1 MDRDKLKFQIKSI
14 SVCLVVSLFA
24 FQYSPL
30 SDVAGIMSRPS
41 LLLVPE
47 VIFFA
52 VQVCTWIKGELQEN
66 STSAMEVS
74 ILALDLTISLL

>member
-41 LLLVPE
+41 LLVVPE

-66 STSAMEVS
+66 STSPWRSVFLPL
-74 ILALDLTISLL
+74 ILL